1 VEFFGHAIYRKK
13 ETRPTFFLMSVRRHV
28 EMVVNRMAENKHKR
42 VRYPGIV
49 AAARELGVSR
59 IHLYYVLRGERKS
72 PRIEAWL
79 SKHMQEVRP

>member
-1 VEFFGHAIYRKK
+1 
-13 ETRPTFFLMSVRRHV
+13 
-28 EMVVNRMAENKHKR
+28 MVVKRMTENKHKR

-79 SKHMQEVRP
+79 SKHMQEVRPRAGMFQG